1 LFFFEAQRDQSEFF
15 AGEDSSMIKRL
26 LIFCVLLTFG
36 DVSLAAEN
44 YPLRPV
50 RVIVPFAAGGAVD
63 TVARVL
69 TPALSTNLGQPVVI
83 YDHGGGG
90 SIIGMDEAAKSA
102 PDRYTL
108 LLAHSGLTYKPAL
121 HRKLPFDP
129 VKSFEGVIT
138 AVSGIYVLAVKPQ
151 LPVKSVADLIAYAK
165 ANPGKLSYG
174 SAGIGS
180 SLHLAGEFF
189 KREAGVDIV
198 HVPYKGAGQAVTDLV
213 GGQTQMM
220 FGPAVSILPLA
231 KANKLRALAVTSPK
245 RSALAPDLPAV
256 AETLLGFEVVGWY
269 GLAAPAGTPTDVVAK
284 INADANKALKSSEL
298 IGSSTSSAMS
308 LLATRRSKLRPVSNR
323 RLHAGPR
330 SSAMLACSRNRPR
343 WTRI

>member
-1 LFFFEAQRDQSEFF
+1 
-15 AGEDSSMIKRL
+15 MKRL
-26 LIFCVLLTFG
+26 LLFCALL
-36 DVSLAAEN
+36 SLGIVDAAADN
-44 YPLRPV
+44 YPSRPI
-50 RVIVPFAAGGAVD
+50 RLIVPFAAGGAVD

-69 TPALSTNLGQPVVI
+69 AAPLSENLGQPVVV

-102 PDRYTL
+102 PDGYTL
-108 LLAHSGLTYKPAL
+108 LLAHSGLTYMPAL

-129 VKSFEGVIT
+129 VESFEGVIT
-138 AVSGIYVLAVKPQ
+138 AVSGIYVLAVNPQ
-151 LPVKSVADLIAYAK
+151 LPVKSVAELIAYAK

-231 KANKLRALAVTSPK
+231 KAGKLRALAVTSPK

-256 AETLLGFEVVGWY
+256 AETLPGFEVVGWY
-269 GLAAPAGTPTDVVAK
+269 GLAAPAGTPKDVVAK
-284 INADANKALKSSEL
+284 LNADANKALKSPQL
-298 IGSSTSSAMS
+298 IEQFH
-308 LLATRRSKLRPVSNR
+308 KLGYEPIGDTPEQCAARMKTEVV
-323 RLHAGPR
+323 
-330 SSAMLACSRNRPR
+330 R
-343 WTRI
+343 WTKIIRDAGVQPQ